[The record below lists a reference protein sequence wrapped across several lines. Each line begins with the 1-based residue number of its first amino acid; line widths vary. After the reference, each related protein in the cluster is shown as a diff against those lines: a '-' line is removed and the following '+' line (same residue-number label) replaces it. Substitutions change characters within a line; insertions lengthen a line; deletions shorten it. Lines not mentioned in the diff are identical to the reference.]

1 MATRTLTD
9 EQRAQRREQE
19 RELVEH
25 AVEQLRSSAGWQAWL
40 RARSRFPRYSL
51 HNQLLIAHQHPT
63 ATRVAGFKAWLA
75 LGYCVRR
82 GQTAIRIWAP
92 CPPSRRALEHWQRNG
107 GQPGERPRTFFRL
120 AAVFA
125 QDQVDPLPPPAVPAP
140 LEPPIEPLTGDTLAP
155 ALDPLRDLAT
165 AIGYTVQITS
175 LDGPD
180 GVCNP
185 KTKTITVN
193 AGLSANGQVATL
205 IHELAH
211 ALLRHEHGEQHPSLS
226 YAQEELLV
234 ESVSLSVCATLG
246 LDTSVNSVPYLA
258 AWSQNTD
265 LAILLTAAETVNH
278 IANRIEDALPTQS

>member
-25 AVEQLRSSAGWQAWL
+25 AVQQLRSSAGWQAWL
-40 RARSRFPRYSL
+40 RARSQFPRYSL

-92 CPPSRRALEHWQRNG
+92 CPPSRRQLEHWQRNG
-107 GQPGERPRTFFRL
+107 GEPGERPRTFFRL

-140 LEPPIEPLTGDTLAP
+140 LQPPIEPLTGDTLAH
-155 ALDPLRDLAT
+155 AIDPLRELA
-165 AIGYTVQITS
+165 ASIAYTVLLEP

-180 GVCNP
+180 GICNA
-185 KTKTITVN
+185 KTKTITIN

-211 ALLRHEHGEQHPSLS
+211 ALLHHEHGDRHHALS

-234 ESVSLSVCATLG
+234 ESVSLSVCGSLG

-278 IANRIEDALPTQS
+278 VANRIEDALPTPS